1 MKNLK
6 FGTKLLLLLISAI
19 TVSLGI
25 MIYFISNNNFKSS
38 SQQSEAFVKTLVE
51 KYGEETKA
59 KLDLSISST
68 ESIVNRLETAIKNGE
83 RLTKDGM
90 IDFQKNVIDTN
101 PLLFA
106 NWIVFEDDSYLFSR
120 NHGSD
125 TNKYYSKNGSF
136 STYVIKKKVVF

>member
-51 KYGEETKA
+51 KYGEETKQN
-59 KLDLSISST
+59 LIYQYLQL
-68 ESIVNRLETAIKNGE
+68 N
-83 RLTKDGM
+83 
-90 IDFQKNVIDTN
+90 
-101 PLLFA
+101 LL
-106 NWIVFEDDSYLFSR
+106 
-120 NHGSD
+120 
-125 TNKYYSKNGSF
+125 
-136 STYVIKKKVVF
+136 